1 MTKHVSVPIYLSL
14 LGRAV
19 NWGFRSL
26 NSFKAQEDFA
36 LRCSSKFCL
45 CYQLIECI
53 MQGTSAK
60 HKRKVAPSL
69 HPPFHTSVINTSL
82 ISETCAALKIEMLP
96 EKHTDHAVHSRFGLR
111 QRTLCVYLS
120 QRSHFTQTHAY
131 LSTAHQTGNYNT
143 PLRRQVL
150 FYRLTAVPLLE
161 VLWQALVLFSLE
173 LKVFFFFLEV
183 TLSVGFSAIIFQFPS
198 FTKPNPP
205 SNKMCFLNYHHT

>member
-1 MTKHVSVPIYLSL
+1 MERELGAQKPVQHLTISRPELQLENSKWRLDLDHDKTCICSYLSFSSWESCKLGVQVSQQLQSSGGFCFEVQQQVLSVL
-14 LGRAV
+14 LA
-19 NWGFRSL
+19 
-26 NSFKAQEDFA
+26 
-36 LRCSSKFCL
+36 
-45 CYQLIECI
+45 IECI

-131 LSTAHQTGNYNT
+131 LSTAH
-143 PLRRQVL
+143 
-150 FYRLTAVPLLE
+150 
-161 VLWQALVLFSLE
+161 
-173 LKVFFFFLEV
+173 
-183 TLSVGFSAIIFQFPS
+183 
-198 FTKPNPP
+198 
-205 SNKMCFLNYHHT
+205 